1 MVDTVKFKL
10 RKDWIFG
17 QAALKKFNVTY
28 LLDNNN
34 LRELK
39 IVFTNKFQVIQNL
52 LEEEEIAMKNK
63 WK

>member
-1 MVDTVKFKL
+1 MVDKVRFKL
-10 RKDWIFG
+10 KKDWIFG
-17 QAALKKFNVTY
+17 KVALQKFNVAY